1 MKGNKKKIIF
11 SSIIILAIVLMVSTY
26 LISILAS
33 KKVFEEIANVQQ
45 PVKANA
51 TIDGWKDQ
59 RRSYQSGFGYGE
71 DNNNAKWLFTDLHKI
86 YNDLYCVKS
95 GTAHANKYELIDL
108 YQLDEEKKKEMFGDT
123 SDPSGEKRYKHFM
136 WILENMYSIAQESG
150 ANEVGSDANKKMLD
164 NLIEKIANYKNMD
177 KNVIQGFYDSM
188 SDELLNSRT
197 WNINNVGNY
206 IQGVKTENGYN
217 YIISKLWKDHDVQNE
232 NIDIEIRESLIKT
245 AQNWVLL
252 SFANQRAKEG
262 QTTEKPRDVFELDD
276 NGIIKEDLWTTVNY
290 NKSWNHVS
298 INNCENTMK
307 FISYLYDYLVYG
319 YNEDDYMLG
328 KYDGSS
334 TNQNVEIKGNNVIIE
349 GNKIGP
355 FTIENNYSYDITLD
369 LKLNGESLQNY
380 SLQDN
385 QGNIIA
391 NISNYSGDFYIIS
404 DSNVVDK
411 SKIEIKYNINYG
423 ELTKATLFY
432 TNEVDT
438 EKVKYQN
445 IINLAR
451 TPKTEEKSFSLD
463 LENGVDLALKKVIVK
478 VNDQDIDKRLGN
490 INTSTI
496 ASSNNAEYTMNKTPV
511 ELKLGDTVTYA
522 IKIFNEGKTA
532 ATASEIID
540 YLPYYLDVQEVWY
553 EGSNGKVTLYSESYN
568 NGKYVEKRGEII
580 KIKYLGSDE
589 VDLIAPFENDILSS
603 QTIYIKCK
611 VYVGA
616 KGILTNMAEITKYQ
630 INNENETER
639 VEIETD
645 RDSTAGNWKK
655 PSEKNNTDEW
665 NNYSANQDNQLDGGM
680 HIFKGQED
688 DDDFE
693 KVKVQVLDLSLTKR
707 VVSVNNPTTG
717 ENTSYP
723 NRLVSIVSNNL
734 KNGRTDAEYN
744 MTKRAV
750 NVEKGDIVRYKVAI
764 YNESKVDGEIRE
776 ITDYLPKG
784 LKYAD
789 TEFNKQQRDEKI
801 TYNEENN
808 TILISIQDENYR
820 GKKIEVFDG
829 NEVKEGYSIE
839 FECEVTDD
847 AEDNA
852 ELINV
857 AAITAYGSIDY
868 KGDYYVAST
877 VGVDID
883 SDCASSKLPTI
894 EKYKQKIELLKTTS
908 YDLDFAIDK
917 NITNDESIN
926 LQDDDDFER
935 LIVKKSERKFDLAL
949 RKNISKITP
958 SNYSDRTEIDYSES
972 RSPKIDSETLL
983 AFASGK
989 ETAVYK
995 HSKKKLKACV
1005 GDIVTYQIR
1014 VYNEGEESDYAG
1026 YASEITDYLPKG
1038 LKFIDIAGAGYEVD
1052 TNKSD
1057 IDNGKIVIKYNGE
1070 KVIPGGSIDN
1080 FIYTKETETGT
1091 SPVVV
1096 YAEDIYKRLCGSNVP
1111 YSDVGGKSSEDIYE
1125 NAPNILGIDSSS
1137 FVSAAL
1143 WKAGYEQ
1150 FATQQ
1155 NTSTM
1160 KENCENGTYYGYGL
1174 EVYYNDNGTIKK
1186 YNGSSFEDYSSLN
1199 NGNDFLQPGD
1209 VIVRNGCSDGR
1220 HHTNIFYKKEG
1231 NKYLFLDCGL
1241 SDNWQNSANF
1251 GGTTTSIWAS
1261 GSYLIRVPNNEKLI
1275 DNQLVEVRCLIEDT
1289 AFEGITGKTKLL
1301 TNRAEITDDVR
1312 GIINKDGDFVIQEKN
1327 ESNEDRD
1334 SKPDTIKDDLNLDT
1348 WYKDKG
1354 VESDNNVEYYP
1365 GEQDDDDFETVAVG
1379 RGFYSV
1385 NIEKVDSKGNVIKD
1399 TARFCIDKTFC
1410 NKIINTENG
1419 EIRFH
1424 EQSTYGVN
1432 IETVDGIANIAE
1444 NIQISGSNVGKYNE
1458 NDYITDTYTIEET
1471 KAPAGYNKF
1480 EGKITLKVAK
1490 KYENGLYKIDKAN
1503 TTITPDNSN
1512 VKLEINEDTGNIT
1525 IKIPNEEKSGN
1536 FKLKLVKYEKDS
1548 QNTLLEGAVFNISIT
1563 DKETGNEIYTGNGL
1577 STNSKGEI
1585 ETEGIKIEKEGI
1597 EYTVKIEETEAPFGY
1612 VKSDDIEFTAKSKLG
1627 DDGNY
1632 VLEENTP
1639 QVANARQ
1646 VLIENNKITVDVEN
1660 TKTEES
1666 GYYQVRLVKRAAD
1679 TQKVMSGFKF
1689 NATMQVNGATEATD
1703 LGELESTNRYVTV
1716 GGTVQIGKTYIG
1728 TPDVFTVQEVDSGN
1742 INGYYTGITEPIQ
1755 LTVTKKSVTS
1765 PDGVTT
1771 TNSID
1776 NISLKVGENEEI
1788 ESEDSY
1794 GNTIKLVT
1802 VNVDGKDVNVS
1813 ARINGPMIILT
1824 VENPKATGKFGLNL
1838 TKYEKGS
1845 TTTLSGAK
1853 FTVKINDG
1861 TKDIYYKE
1869 DLETNEKGKIEISDL
1884 EIASAEKEYKVTIEE
1899 TQAPSEDYIPIK
1911 GPIVFTA
1918 KSVLSADK
1926 KNFIL
1931 DTTNQPT
1938 DLTNAK
1944 SIEIGENE
1952 ISVEVENSKITKT
1965 GEYNVEL
1972 VKKGTDGTLLGGV
1985 IFNARSIVNDAEKE
1999 EDVITDNT
2007 KAVQVGASIT
2017 IGDVSKSDTFT
2028 ITEKD
2033 IGNNPGYYMG
2043 LNENEKI
2050 VLTVKKK
2057 ETKKSDTEI
2066 EKSVSDI
2073 ELKVGTTKATKE
2085 KVGKSYR
2092 YVVEKTLENG
2102 QKIKII
2108 AQITSKNL
2116 ITITVENPKIEG
2128 AYNLKIK
2135 KINPDNKTI
2144 FKNGVKF
2151 TVSSKI
2157 NDKQQDDRELTLSNS
2172 VANYGKVQ
2180 ITKNGQ
2186 IDEYTISEIYLA
2198 DKYQGYIKLKNPIT
2212 MYVVTKEDEQQKVYK
2227 VDYASFNKDN
2237 KEATTIDVELENG
2250 EKREATVQVEN
2261 NEVTLI
2267 IPNIIDFDLSLR
2279 KFITKIGDTEI
2290 NRWQTPEINTD
2301 ALVDGT
2307 KNTAEYYNAK
2317 QPLGAYPGEII
2328 TYTLRVY
2335 NEGKRDGYANK
2346 IVDYLPEGLEFVTY
2360 TKGDGSINDKYEWTV
2375 SEDGRTVTTEYLSKA
2390 NGKNRKTE
2398 DNQENPNL
2406 IKAFDSNTKELNYRE
2421 VQIQCKVSD
2430 KLSTDTV
2437 LTNIAEITEYEDG
2450 YSEDYSTKVV
2460 DKDSPNK
2467 VKLPSTKEEWEK
2479 YKNDEL
2485 NEKYVPGQED
2495 DDDFEKVKVQVFDL
2509 SLRKYITGVNDT
2521 AITNRVPKFTTN
2533 IDKNGNYIYEHT
2545 KTPVEVFTKDIVT
2558 YTIRVYNE
2566 GTTDGYVSV
2575 IEDDIPE
2582 GLQFVEYKNGD
2593 GSINDKYK
2601 WVLLDENKAQTD
2613 DVTKAKYIQT
2623 DYLSKNKETKDGANL
2638 LKAFNKETM
2647 TEPNSLYV
2655 EVQFRVITPEKS
2667 TQIIENKAQ
2676 IMKHSDKDGKDV
2688 KDSDSTP
2695 GKWVDTDDDQD
2706 VEYIKLK
2713 YFDLALRK
2721 YITTVKTKDSYGNE
2735 ATNKFDR
2742 VPKFKITEDG
2752 KYVYEHDKTTVEVCT
2767 NDIVTYTIAVY
2778 NEGTTDGYA
2787 SIIKDDI
2794 PEGLE
2799 FVQYTK
2805 GDGSTNDKYG
2815 WELLDEEGNKTQ
2827 DITKAKY
2834 IQTDYLSKA
2843 KETNAGENLLK
2854 AFDIQTM
2861 KQPNSLYVEVEFKV
2875 NEPETSDREITNYA
2889 QIADDTDENGNPV
2902 KDIDSTPNEWIETD
2916 DDQDTEKVKVK
2927 YFDLSLLKWVSKTI
2941 VVENGKQ
2948 SVKETGH
2955 TGYENPEPVVK
2966 VDLAKTKLDK
2976 VTVKFEYQIK
2986 VTNEGE
2992 IPGYVKEI
3000 SDYIPE
3006 GLKFVA
3012 NDNPEWKEVD
3022 GKVVTDAAKDVL
3034 LQPGESTQVSII
3046 LTWINSKD
3054 NLGVKTNVAEI
3065 SKDYNSWGTKDIDS
3079 TPDNKV
3085 PDEDDIDDA
3094 KVMLTVRTGEKIMY
3108 IGLTVAV
3115 IGVICLGVFGIKK
3128 YVMK

>member
-1 MKGNKKKIIF
+1 MKGNKKKIFF

-177 KNVIQGFYDSM
+177 KNVIQGLYDSM
-188 SDELLNSRT
+188 SDELLKSRT

-232 NIDIEIRESLIKT
+232 YIDIEIRESLIKT

-276 NGIIKEDLWTTVNY
+276 NGIIKEDLWTTVND

-319 YNEDDYMLG
+319 YNEDDYTLG
-328 KYDGSS
+328 KYNGSS

-478 VNDQDIDKRLGN
+478 VNDEDIDKRLGN

-511 ELKLGDTVTYA
+511 ELKIGDTVTYA

-611 VYVGA
+611 VYIGA

-665 NNYSANQDNQLDGGM
+665 NNYSANQDNQLDGEM

-723 NRLVSIVSNNL
+723 SRLVSIVSNKL

-750 NVEKGDIVRYKVAI
+750 NVEKGDIVRYKIAI
-764 YNESKVDGEIRE
+764 YNESKVDGEICE

-801 TYNEENN
+801 TYNEEDN

-820 GKKIEVFDG
+820 GKKIEAFDG

-847 AEDNA
+847 AEDNE

-868 KGDYYVAST
+868 KGDYYVAGT

-908 YDLDFAIDK
+908 YDLDFTIDK

-972 RSPKIDSETLL
+972 RSPKIDSETLS

-1070 KVIPGGSIDN
+1070 KVIPGGSIYN
-1080 FIYTKETETGT
+1080 FIHTIVRTKETET
-1091 SPVVV
+1091 
-1096 YAEDIYKRLCGSNVP
+1096 
-1111 YSDVGGKSSEDIYE
+1111 
-1125 NAPNILGIDSSS
+1125 
-1137 FVSAAL
+1137 
-1143 WKAGYEQ
+1143 
-1150 FATQQ
+1150 
-1155 NTSTM
+1155 
-1160 KENCENGTYYGYGL
+1160 
-1174 EVYYNDNGTIKK
+1174 
-1186 YNGSSFEDYSSLN
+1186 
-1199 NGNDFLQPGD
+1199 
-1209 VIVRNGCSDGR
+1209 
-1220 HHTNIFYKKEG
+1220 
-1231 NKYLFLDCGL
+1231 
-1241 SDNWQNSANF
+1241 
-1251 GGTTTSIWAS
+1251 
-1261 GSYLIRVPNNEKLI
+1261 NEKLI

-1301 TNRAEITDDVR
+1301 TNRAEITEDVR

-1348 WYKDKG
+1348 WYKDKD

-1365 GEQDDDDFETVAVG
+1365 GEQDDDDFDTVAVG

-1424 EQSTYGVN
+1424 EQSTNGVY

-1490 KYENGLYKIDKAN
+1490 KYENGFYKIDKAN

-1563 DKETGNEIYTGNGL
+1563 DNAGNEIYTGNGL

-1585 ETEGIKIEKEGI
+1585 ETEGIEIEKEGI
-1597 EYTVKIEETEAPFGY
+1597 EYTVKIEETEAPLGY

-1639 QVANARQ
+1639 QVANAKQ

-1666 GYYQVRLVKRAAD
+1666 GYYQVRLVKKAAD

-1689 NATMQVNGATEATD
+1689 NATMQVNGATEAKD
-1703 LGELESTNRYVTV
+1703 LGELESTNGYVILDN
-1716 GGTVQIGKTYIG
+1716 TVQIRKDYISI
-1728 TPDVFTVQEVDSGN
+1728 PDVFTVQEVDSGN

-1794 GNTIKLVT
+1794 GNKIKLVT

-1965 GEYNVEL
+1965 GKYDVEL

-1985 IFNARSIVNDAEKE
+1985 IFNVRSIVNDAETGK
-1999 EDVITDNT
+1999 DVTTDNT
-2007 KAVQVGASIT
+2007 KAVLCDSIT
-2017 IGDVSKSDTFT
+2017 IGDVSKSDTIT

-2057 ETKKSDTEI
+2057 ETEKSDTEI

-2073 ELKVGTTKATKE
+2073 ELKVGNTKATKE

-2108 AQITSKNL
+2108 AQITSKKS
-2116 ITITVENPKIEG
+2116 IKITVENPKIEG

-2144 FKNGVKF
+2144 FRNGVKF

-2430 KLSTDTV
+2430 KLSADTV

-2861 KQPNSLYVEVEFKV
+2861 EQPNSLYVEVEFKV